1 MKKGRILI
9 INGPN
14 LNMLGVREPGV
25 YGNRTLDDINADIKA
40 YSEGMKIDC
49 DFFQSNCEGEIITK
63 IQSVINDYDGC
74 IINAGAYSHYSY
86 AIRDAIAS
94 VNKPFIEVHMS
105 RNNFIIGIH
114 DTDQRLF
121 HLFFCQTKCMK
132 QRTMRSLLNSFLH
145 CVTSHNNLLV
155 A

>member
-14 LNMLGVREPGV
+14 LNMLGIREPEV
-25 YGNRTLDDINADIKA
+25 YGSRTLADINADIKA
-40 YSEGMKIDC
+40 YSEGMKLEC

-63 IQSVINDYDGC
+63 IHSVLTDYDGC

-86 AIRDAIAS
+86 AIRDAISS

-105 RNNFIIGIH
+105 NIH
-114 DTDQRLF
+114 AREDFRHISVITAVCLGSIF
-121 HLFFCQTKCMK
+121 GFGSNSYILAVNA
-132 QRTMRSLLNSFLH
+132 MRDLIKE
-145 CVTSHNNLLV
+145 
-155 A
+155 

>member
-14 LNMLGVREPGV
+14 LNMLGIREPEV
-25 YGNRTLDDINADIKA
+25 YGSRTLADINADIKA
-40 YSEGMKIDC
+40 YSEGMKLEC

-63 IQSVINDYDGC
+63 IHSVLTDYDGC

-86 AIRDAIAS
+86 AIRDAISS

-105 RNNFIIGIH
+105 NIH
-114 DTDQRLF
+114 AREDFRHTSVITAVCLGSIF
-121 HLFFCQTKCMK
+121 GFGSNSYILAVNA
-132 QRTMRSLLNSFLH
+132 MRDLIKE
-145 CVTSHNNLLV
+145 
-155 A
+155 